1 MWMIVNCVSNPP
13 QTNYYLNGVTHG
25 PVHIMIGGAWG
36 ETSVFKKVST
46 IDFLLKGPMIVLLFK
61 ILWRMGYTRCPVSCS
76 STEACRCSIP
86 QKYIDTYGAQ
96 GIAINSNI
104 SSFLAGYIDM
114 NNSSLVLDVLR
125 GVEDPGIVGDMVL
138 IDWPCRFLLLVGSY
152 TSICCRV

>member
-1 MWMIVNCVSNPP
+1 
-13 QTNYYLNGVTHG
+13 
-25 PVHIMIGGAWG
+25 MIGGAWG

-114 NNSSLVLDVLR
+114 NNNSMVLDVLR

-138 IDWPCRFLLLVGSY
+138 FDCPCRFLLLVGSY
-152 TSICCRV
+152 TWICCRVYS